1 MARSPGEVQA
11 RILANLTARTG
22 KTVEQWSRLAAKSG
36 PMSRQER
43 VGWLMREH
51 GLGHVTATLIAAHA
65 EGKAP
70 DYSDAAALLDGMFAG
85 PKAELRPVY
94 DALIRAAR
102 SLGKDVEVVPC
113 RTQVTLRRRRQ
124 FAWIKPSTRT
134 RIDLGLALP
143 GIPAGGRLV
152 RIAGANDQDRVR
164 LRIPIASTAGIDEE
178 VRRWLKTA
186 YDLDA

>member
-1 MARSPGEVQA
+1 MPRTLAEVQE

-22 KTVEQWSRLAAKSG
+22 KTLEQWSRFAVKAG
-36 PMSRQER
+36 PASRKER
-43 VGWLMREH
+43 VGWLMKEH
-51 GLGHVTATLIAAHA
+51 GLGRVAASLIAAHA
-65 EGKAP
+65 EGRAP
-70 DYSDAAALLDGMFAG
+70 DYRNTAALLDGMFAG

-102 SLGKDVEVVPC
+102 SLGKDVEVIPC
-113 RTQVTLRRRRQ
+113 QTQVTLRRRRQ

-143 GIPAGGRLV
+143 GVSAGGQLV
-152 RIAGANDQDRVR
+152 EIAGADAQDRVR
-164 LRIPIASTAGIDEE
+164 LRIPIASKAGVDEE

-186 YDLDA
+186 YDFNA